1 MKILLVHN
9 TYQQPGGEDAVFK
22 NEGELL
28 SDNGNTVVRE
38 MQTNDRIKGLRQKI
52 KAAINTIYSLPAK
65 KAFTQLLKKQ
75 KPEVIHVHN
84 FFPLFTPAIFY
95 AAKALKIP
103 TVLTLHNYRIVCP
116 TSLLMHQG
124 KINERS
130 IKSGPFWT
138 VRHKVYKDSTFG
150 TFILASMILF
160 HKLIGTWRHKVD
172 RFVVL
177 TEFAKNKFI
186 EAGLPAEKII
196 VKPNFIPDPQK
207 EKCVIKKHGGYAI
220 YVGRLS
226 AEKGISTLL
235 AAWKNIDH
243 PIKIV
248 GNGPMMDEVI
258 AAKNPNIEI
267 LGFQTNEEVQKLIQ
281 HADFLIMP
289 SEWYEGFPMTLLES
303 FANAT
308 PALVSDIGSL
318 SEIVEHEKN
327 GLKFEAGNV
336 ESLTQAV
343 QSFLNHSNKNEMAL
357 HARETYLT
365 NYTPSKNYRLLMS
378 IYNDAIGPSDLAYS
392 GTFTLTG
399 QYKF

>member
-1 MKILLVHN
+1 
-9 TYQQPGGEDAVFK
+9 
-22 NEGELL
+22 
-28 SDNGNTVVRE
+28 
-38 MQTNDRIKGLRQKI
+38 
-52 KAAINTIYSLPAK
+52 
-65 KAFTQLLKKQ
+65 
-75 KPEVIHVHN
+75 
-84 FFPLFTPAIFY
+84 
-95 AAKALKIP
+95 
-103 TVLTLHNYRIVCP
+103 
-116 TSLLMHQG
+116 MHQG